1 MSLPDI
7 PKLSDRL
14 KYIRTLHG
22 LSQAELA
29 QKAGTTQQA
38 IQQAEKGIARQPR
51 YLNHLANILEISTQW
66 LIFNEIEA
74 QEEKSNRE
82 ASKGLEEKSSDVLNS
97 FYSMPEKDQNL
108 IYELMQSRKKDKS

>member
-38 IQQAEKGIARQPR
+38 IQQAEKGVARQPR
-51 YLNHLANILEISTQW
+51 YLNHLANELEISVQW
-66 LIFNEIEA
+66 LIFNELQNDKEVSNHK
-74 QEEKSNRE
+74 ENTGLEDKSN
-82 ASKGLEEKSSDVLNS
+82 KVLDS
-97 FYSMPEKDQNL
+97 FFSMPQKDQNL
-108 IYELMQSRKKDKS
+108 IYELMQSRKKK